1 MDTKS
6 MTHSLNDDLVRARVS
21 KKLKEQFTATA
32 KEQGRSPSEALREAM
47 AEWVS
52 RTRLAA

>member
-1 MDTKS
+1 

-32 KEQGRSPSEALREAM
+32 REQGRSPSEALREAM